1 MEQMNEQTQNL
12 ISELRKLINGAQELA
27 DSFIDEAIKTD
38 DRSTLSAIRATT
50 ITNLGILAFLMEY
63 ESTN

>member
-12 ISELRKLINGAQELA
+12 ISELRKLINGAQEIA

>member
-1 MEQMNEQTQNL
+1 MNEQTQNL
-12 ISELRKLINGAQELA
+12 ISELRKLINGAQEIA

>member
-1 MEQMNEQTQNL
+1 MNEQTQNL